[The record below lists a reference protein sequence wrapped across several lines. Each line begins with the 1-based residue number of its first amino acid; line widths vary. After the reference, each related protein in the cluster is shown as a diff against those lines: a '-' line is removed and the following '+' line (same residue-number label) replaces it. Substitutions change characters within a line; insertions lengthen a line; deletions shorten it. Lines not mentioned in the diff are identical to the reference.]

1 MEWWKLKN
9 GIENFIL
16 KNMREILFRG
26 IILNPTD
33 MFSGFWYGDLIQF
46 ADGTVGI
53 RQQQTGTE
61 MQVIP
66 DSVGQFTGLLD
77 KNGTRV
83 FSDDLMKS
91 PEGDIFRIY
100 QVDGGFVIKGGI
112 WLNNTSDLSASDEL
126 ILIPLTNPQLQQWIK
141 QCEII
146 ENIHES

>member
-1 MEWWKLKN
+1 
-9 GIENFIL
+9 
-16 KNMREILFRG
+16 MREILFRG
-26 IILNPTD
+26 IILHPTD

-77 KNGTRV
+77 KNGTRI
-83 FSDDLMKS
+83 F
-91 PEGDIFRIY
+91 EGDKVSLNSIESVILWDEHAAMFR
-100 QVDGGFVIKGGI
+100 QVHGMY
-112 WLNNTSDLSASDEL
+112 SDHL
-126 ILIPLTNPQLQQWIK
+126 K
-141 QCEII
+141 VI